1 MRRPWRILSAVVLVG
16 ATALTSCST
25 APSTL
30 RIGAVYPL
38 SGPQAEGGNDEYHG
52 ALLATQLVNQDGGV
66 GGRQVQLV
74 PVDTPA
80 AEAAPEAVDQL
91 HAEGI
96 DLLLGSYGS
105 TISAPAALE
114 ASKQHMLFWETGAV
128 GMLPPGSGAGI
139 TTFRFPPTGM
149 VLGHAAISFVVKKLA
164 PAIGRDPS
172 TLRFGVA
179 YVNDIYG
186 RSVADG
192 ATSEIRSLGVKQVGP
207 FPYTL
212 SSDWNRVAHR
222 IAAAR
227 TDVLFVSAYLLD
239 GIALRRAL
247 VRLHVPLVAAIG
259 TSSSYCMPVFG
270 KRLGTR
276 AVGLF
281 ASDKPTGEAIDPS
294 GLSPSAAAL
303 LERARDAFRARWGE
317 DMDAPSLAGF
327 SATWA
332 LLHDILP
339 HASDATPSAIANA
352 ALETT
357 MPMGS
362 LPNGSGIRFAPAS
375 SPDAGANQ
383 AAANVIWEWV
393 RPGHAEIVWPP
404 TLATHPITPM
414 DIVR

>member
-1 MRRPWRILSAVVLVG
+1 MTHRWAILTALVLIAASALTVCSTSPGPIRVG
-16 ATALTSCST
+16 A
-25 APSTL
+25 
-30 RIGAVYPL
+30 IYPL
-38 SGPQAEGGNDEYHG
+38 SGPQAEGGRDEYRG

-66 GGRQVQLV
+66 DGRQIQLV
-74 PVDTPA
+74 SVDTPA
-80 AEAAPEAVDQL
+80 AEAAPEAVDLLQ
-91 HAEGI
+91 GRGV
-96 DLLLGSYGS
+96 DLVVGSYGS
-105 TISAPAALE
+105 TISAPAAVE
-114 ASKQHMLFWETGAV
+114 AARRGMLFWETGAV
-128 GMLPPGSGAGI
+128 GMLPPGSGAGA

-149 VLGHAAISFVVKKLA
+149 VLGRAAISFVAKQLA
-164 PAIGRDPS
+164 PAMGRDPS
-172 TLRFGVA
+172 SLRFGVA

-192 ATSEIRSLGVKQVGP
+192 AIGEIRALGMRQVGP

-212 SSDWNRVAHR
+212 SSDWSTVARR
-222 IAAAR
+222 IARAR
-227 TDVLFVSAYLLD
+227 TDVLFVSAYLTD

-247 VRLHVPLVAAIG
+247 VREHVPLVAAIG

-281 ASDKPTGEAIDPS
+281 ASDKPTGAAIDPT
-294 GLSPSAAAL
+294 GLTLAAAAL
-303 LERARDAFRARWGE
+303 LQRARDAFRARWGE

-332 LLHDILP
+332 LLHDVLP
-339 HASDATPSAIANA
+339 RADDPTPSAVAAA
-352 ALETT
+352 ALSTT

-362 LPNGSGIRFAPAS
+362 LPNGSGIRFAPAG

-404 TLATHPITPM
+404 SLATHPITPM

>member
-1 MRRPWRILSAVVLVG
+1 
-16 ATALTSCST
+16 
-25 APSTL
+25 
-30 RIGAVYPL
+30 
-38 SGPQAEGGNDEYHG
+38 
-52 ALLATQLVNQDGGV
+52 
-66 GGRQVQLV
+66 
-74 PVDTPA
+74 
-80 AEAAPEAVDQL
+80 
-91 HAEGI
+91 
-96 DLLLGSYGS
+96 
-105 TISAPAALE
+105 
-114 ASKQHMLFWETGAV
+114 MLFWETGAV
-128 GMLPPGSGAGI
+128 GMLPPGSGAGT

-149 VLGHAAISFVVKKLA
+149 VLGRAAISFVVHQLA
-164 PAIGRDPS
+164 PAMGRDPS
-172 TLRFGVA
+172 RLRFGVA

-192 ATSEIRSLGVKQVGP
+192 AMSEIRSLGVKQVGP

-212 SSDWNRVAHR
+212 SSDWSAVAHR

-247 VRLHVPLVAAIG
+247 VREHVPLVAAIG

-294 GLSPSAAAL
+294 GLTPSAAAL
-303 LERARDAFRARWGE
+303 LRRARDAFRARWGE
-317 DMDAPSLAGF
+317 EMDAPSLAGF
-327 SATWA
+327 SAAWA
-332 LLHDILP
+332 LLHDVMP
-339 HASDATPSAIANA
+339 RATRPSPSAIAAA
-352 ALETT
+352 ALATT

-362 LPNGSGIRFAPAS
+362 LPNGSGIRFAPPGSA
-375 SPDAGANQ
+375 DAGANQ

-404 TLATHPITPM
+404 TLATHAITPM
-414 DIVR
+414 DIAR